1 MLSLTDRHTQ
11 AGEGLVKL
19 LFESQGLEEER
30 SIGCQFCKRR
40 SDAFISPGRASFHV
54 LSFQF
59 YCHPIETAHRT
70 EIKYAYVLIY
80 QFVQGKIECGKA
92 GVGFFSATCCL
103 NNSQGVQCRMELFIY
118 SFSSSQNTGL

>member
-1 MLSLTDRHTQ
+1 MNAAESAVLSLTDRHTQ

-19 LFESQGLEEER
+19 VFESQGLEEER
-30 SIGCQFCKRR
+30 SIDCQFSKRR

-59 YCHPIETAHRT
+59 YCHPTQTAHRT

-80 QFVQGKIECGKA
+80 QFVQGKIECGKDDIA
-92 GVGFFSATCCL
+92 FL
-103 NNSQGVQCRMELFIY
+103 
-118 SFSSSQNTGL
+118 